1 MTQTAKN
8 KLAATNRHARVEGQT
23 ATTKKMRHHKNHA
36 SRKMFQVEQFAT
48 IAAFILIC
56 LLIGAGLA
64 SAF

>member
-1 MTQTAKN
+1 MTQEAKN
-8 KLAATNRHARVEGQT
+8 KLATTNRHARVKGQT
-23 ATTKKMRHHKNHA
+23 ATTKKMRHHKNHT
-36 SRKMFQVEQFAT
+36 SRKTFPVEQFTT